1 MFSYKYSLIK
11 FTLLYHFFEE
21 TVHNNNIKQMEVFTV
36 EKNRIFPESGYMT
49 NNMEDV
55 IWLGKQMERLRD
67 GEQLEEDNR
76 IPDPIQSDVV
86 DNPNK
91 DERLKRR
98 N

>member
-1 MFSYKYSLIK
+1 
-11 FTLLYHFFEE
+11 
-21 TVHNNNIKQMEVFTV
+21 ME
-36 EKNRIFPESGYMT
+36 NRNEMPESGHMT
-49 NNMEDV
+49 NNMEDC
-55 IWLGKQMERLRD
+55 IWLGKQMDRLRD

-86 DNPNK
+86 DHPNK